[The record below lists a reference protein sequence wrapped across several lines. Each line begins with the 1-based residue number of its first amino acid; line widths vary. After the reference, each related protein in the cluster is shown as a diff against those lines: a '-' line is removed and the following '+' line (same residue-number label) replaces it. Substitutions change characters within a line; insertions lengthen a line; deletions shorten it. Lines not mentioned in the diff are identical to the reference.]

1 MQVGRYHGEDGRQ
14 RTMESIEMRKRGSRA
29 GVALM
34 ALTVLAACEEPLD
47 LPLPTTEE
55 VESFYEYG
63 GDLQA
68 EVTGNV
74 AVITVVQSSSQLRRG
89 GILWAKV
96 GPYIFLF
103 TEETQTLLEA
113 YPGLAGIRVETRVRN
128 GPVVASVLMARD
140 AMTVVQWR
148 RALNIAG
155 RARRDGS
162 TSLTLLENLVRWGE
176 DHANEFEYNPRYTA
190 RR

>member
-1 MQVGRYHGEDGRQ
+1 
-14 RTMESIEMRKRGSRA
+14 MESIEMKKRGSRA

-55 VESFYEYG
+55 IESFYEYG

-103 TEETQTLLEA
+103 TSETQTLLEA

>member
-1 MQVGRYHGEDGRQ
+1 
-14 RTMESIEMRKRGSRA
+14 MRKRGSRA
-29 GVALM
+29 GMALM
-34 ALTVLAACEEPLD
+34 AVAVLAACEEPSD
-47 LPLPTTEE
+47 LPLPTAEE
-55 VESFYEYG
+55 VESSYEYG

-68 EVTGNV
+68 EVKGNV

-96 GPYIFLF
+96 GPYIFLY

-113 YPGLAGIRVETRVRN
+113 YPGLAGIRVVTRVRN
-128 GPVVASVLMARD
+128 GPVVASALMARD
-140 AMTVVQWR
+140 DMTVVQWR

-155 RARRDGS
+155 RARRDGTS
-162 TSLTLLENLVRWGE
+162 SLTLLENLVRWGE
-176 DHANEFEYNPRYTA
+176 DHTTEFEYNPRYTS